1 MGEWVK
7 VITAIMTCLINIV
20 YSAFADCE
28 GITTLTLPEGITSI
42 GDYAFT
48 CEYFQ

>member
-7 VITAIMTCLINIV
+7 VIMAITSCVINIIHSGFV
-20 YSAFADCE
+20 DCE

-42 GDYAFT
+42 GKRAFYS
-48 CEYFQ
+48 EYFQ

>member
-7 VITAIMTCLINIV
+7 VITAIMTCLMNIV
-20 YSAFADCE
+20 YCAFADCE

-42 GDYAFT
+42 GESAFSS
-48 CEYFQ
+48 EYFQ